1 MSDLDFF
8 VTYRNAVADEIC
20 RLAAAGR
27 VAPERLALG
36 VANVPEGTDA
46 GAVGRAL
53 WGPFITLPDVY
64 VGLALTRFVRHRQ
77 SRVGQGQ
84 ERYLNLTR
92 N

>member
-8 VTYRNAVADEIC
+8 VAHRSAVADEIC

-36 VANVPEGTDA
+36 VADVPQGTDT

-53 WGPFITLPDVY
+53 WGPFITLPDIL
-64 VGLALTRFVRHRQ
+64 VGLAVTRYVRRRQ
-77 SRVGQGQ
+77 GEIGGQH
-84 ERYLNLTR
+84 RYLRLTR